1 MKNLE
6 SLRSSIIALSAIY
19 YYKIS
24 PPQIAFVME
33 FLKSET
39 SSKQNIQKEINVILL
54 GETGS
59 GKSTL
64 INYFTNYFHNGTL
77 ENLKIAIP
85 TKHHVATEDL
95 KHHEYNVQDTSKS
108 KTRACAVYNFRKEDT
123 IYNFIDT
130 PGLSDTEGLIQDD
143 FNIEQILG
151 AAEQSGV
158 LTAIILVINGTQ
170 ARATV
175 TLRNTLCL
183 VKSSIPDV
191 LLQNLIV
198 VLTNCFA
205 ASANFE
211 MVHLKPWTVPEANVF
226 HMNNCALSR
235 PLALWVKNIH
245 MKTYLE
251 KEWQC
256 SMETIEKLIHNLTQL
271 GGKTTE
277 AFTQMR
283 MKRDKIKSQLH
294 SILLDV
300 KKFQVLQNELD
311 VMKITQKNIST
322 DIEKY
327 SDYKRT
333 KEVEITEFEQCGYYS
348 TICSVCSNACCYNG
362 DTVSPFQIILG
373 MILNEFPMLNRAYNF
388 INLFSSS
395 VEPLCKCNHPL
406 HKHYNANVRPVKRTK
421 TVEEILQDVKNAY
434 DQNVSKNEEIQF
446 KIGNLDSDIA
456 AVKDAL
462 DEKTAEIPKCCREL
476 KMLCSQFNFVD
487 ELQGIF
493 DIMERDAR
501 TLTSMVVRADAEK
514 RIRNVKHVV
523 DTLTSAEKSG

>member
-1 MKNLE
+1 
-6 SLRSSIIALSAIY
+6 
-19 YYKIS
+19 
-24 PPQIAFVME
+24 ME

-300 KKFQVLQNELD
+300 KKFQ
-311 VMKITQKNIST
+311 
-322 DIEKY
+322 
-327 SDYKRT
+327 
-333 KEVEITEFEQCGYYS
+333 
-348 TICSVCSNACCYNG
+348 
-362 DTVSPFQIILG
+362 
-373 MILNEFPMLNRAYNF
+373 
-388 INLFSSS
+388 
-395 VEPLCKCNHPL
+395 
-406 HKHYNANVRPVKRTK
+406 
-421 TVEEILQDVKNAY
+421 
-434 DQNVSKNEEIQF
+434 NVSKNEEIQF
-446 KIGNLDSDIA
+446 KIGNLDSEIA